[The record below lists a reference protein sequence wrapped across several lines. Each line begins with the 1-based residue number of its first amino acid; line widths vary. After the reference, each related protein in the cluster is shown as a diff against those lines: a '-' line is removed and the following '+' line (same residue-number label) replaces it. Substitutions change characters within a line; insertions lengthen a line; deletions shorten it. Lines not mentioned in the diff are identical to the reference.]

1 MNIAECKATGPA
13 GDRFLPFLRRGGARV
28 CMHQEITKLSDGGLQ
43 YNFRTIV
50 DDETLAKISI

>member
-1 MNIAECKATGPA
+1 
-13 GDRFLPFLRRGGARV
+13 
-28 CMHQEITKLSDGGLQ
+28 MHQEITKLSDGGLQ